1 MKNHRFLKSFVAAAI
16 AIVVTFASVVPSY
29 AVGGAVASA
38 LLESIAS
45 ELIRKCLTPDGVDSD
60 EASYEQNIQYL
71 NTIWLTSLDQR
82 REVDYSTLSSVY
94 AQLLMQ
100 GVPCEIQ
107 SSRGAAQGYYI
118 RGTGN
123 MPVYNGN
130 GRYDI
135 KGKYFSDGNGSI
147 FYAQLP
153 DNGKEPGSS
162 TVPSTNAPTTTP
174 STTEAGNGAN
184 GTYIPTHSA
193 ASNDT
198 GLLRQ
203 IAQYTHEI
211 WFWADLIND
220 NLRDVRRY
228 LFMVYSNVGRF
239 VDGMNNITKGIYRQ
253 IDLLSGYLPRLD
265 DIYNR
270 LFQIQS
276 AAWAS
281 VDVENRLLY
290 SLEDLASNISGVIVD
305 GAVKVTSSPD
315 PAVAEAI
322 TGIQNTLTSVISNGK
337 VLVDNSD
344 VVSAIQSIPAFDD
357 TELLDRVGTI
367 VEQIDTLSRKID
379 LNYFPNMYGKVTSI
393 ADTLGNTNK
402 HLITAN
408 RKTTEI
414 IDMLTAAVDVDTGK
428 LLVADTGMISAVT
441 TISNQITEQFGEY
454 DSTYSFPNFSSSGQS
469 VVNNKI
475 VSGVLPSAFTSI
487 NPGTRKLLY
496 SPSGTLTLLKSSL
509 YAGGGT
515 CSHVTGSPYFDSTYG
530 VGYCLQF
537 EFRFSSSQST
547 NRYETV
553 QFPQVSFT
561 DYSGKSLT
569 LSAHS
574 GSVLVRSYSRYA
586 YVYRYYFPRWDA
598 SGNWLGWSGQNDTFQ
613 WTSSTYEPSK
623 RVYLTPPE
631 SGTYYIYGT
640 SDTAIPVVYASRFT
654 GFLQS
659 QADRVVNAVG
669 SIPAPT
675 DYTSQLTAVTGRMD
689 DILAQLQSTSGSATC
704 EHTYS
709 QHMEQEATC
718 ILPGLMISTCSK
730 CGDSSSEIVDPLGH
744 DWQCTSHVDAVT
756 DPDTGEETSSAYDI
770 YTCSRCGDTYEDH
783 TGTGAPDEDY
793 SNTTISQLVVKVFSK
808 LGTFAGKLLGSVVHL
823 FDKAVNAVDDLASK
837 FNDYVEQIKGF
848 GENYPIWLSGFWSII
863 PAELQVAL
871 TFAVICMAL
880 GVVGKKLFFS

>member
-1 MKNHRFLKSFVAAAI
+1 MLHTIFSKLDKRLFRPLCVA
-16 AIVVTFASVVPSY
+16 VASVVLAFSCIVPAQ
-29 AVGGAVASA
+29 AVDPV
-38 LLESIAS
+38 SIA
-45 ELIRKCLTPDGVDSD
+45 
-60 EASYEQNIQYL
+60 
-71 NTIWLTSLDQR
+71 
-82 REVDYSTLSSVY
+82 
-94 AQLLMQ
+94 
-100 GVPCEIQ
+100 
-107 SSRGAAQGYYI
+107 
-118 RGTGN
+118 
-123 MPVYNGN
+123 
-130 GRYDI
+130 
-135 KGKYFSDGNGSI
+135 
-147 FYAQLP
+147 
-153 DNGKEPGSS
+153 
-162 TVPSTNAPTTTP
+162 
-174 STTEAGNGAN
+174 
-184 GTYIPTHSA
+184 
-193 ASNDT
+193 
-198 GLLRQ
+198 GL
-203 IAQYTHEI
+203 A
-211 WFWADLIND
+211 
-220 NLRDVRRY
+220 
-228 LFMVYSNVGRF
+228 
-239 VDGMNNITKGIYRQ
+239 
-253 IDLLSGYLPRLD
+253 
-265 DIYNR
+265 
-270 LFQIQS
+270 
-276 AAWAS
+276 
-281 VDVENRLLY
+281 
-290 SLEDLASNISGVIVD
+290 ISGVSLAKDVIQTYLDDSASNAEKEAALQGYKDHWISKDNISDKCFLTYDALCQIVID
-305 GAVKVTSSPD
+305 LNNAGQPAKISSVTLGSNNVEYYVVKACGPFGYTSVQSQFGFGATSIWNNYGLFYSTSNRVLFCAQVNTDLSLDSCLTQLRLIQTNVVTIKNSLVNTIGSNLESLLTTCNTISTKLD
-315 PAVAEAI
+315 
-322 TGIQNTLTSVISNGK
+322 TLTSVISNGK

-357 TELLDRVGTI
+357 TDI
-367 VEQIDTLSRKID
+367 
-379 LNYFPNMYGKVTSI
+379 
-393 ADTLGNTNK
+393 
-402 HLITAN
+402 ITAIN
-408 RKTTEI
+408 NIPTY
-414 IDMLTAAVDVDTGK
+414 DDSNL
-428 LLVADTGMISAVT
+428 ISAVT

-469 VVNNKI
+469 AANNKT

-487 NPGTRKLLY
+487 NPGTRQLLY
-496 SPSGTLTLLKSSL
+496 SPSGTLILPKRVL
-509 YAGGGT
+509 YNGGGDCKNVYCT
-515 CSHVTGSPYFDSTYG
+515 PYIHQTYG
-530 VGYCLQF
+530 LGYRLEF
-537 EFRFSSSQST
+537 LFRFSRIQNT
-547 NRYETV
+547 PRTETV

-561 DYSGKSLT
+561 DYSGETLT
-569 LSAHS
+569 LSGHS
-574 GSVLVRSYSRYA
+574 GTVRVSPHRDTVSSYL
-586 YVYRYYFPRWDA
+586 YYFPRWDA

-613 WTSSTYEPSK
+613 FSSSSYEPSK

-659 QADRVVNAVG
+659 QTDRVVNAVG

-848 GENYPIWLSGFWSII
+848 GENYPIWLSGFWGII

>member
-1 MKNHRFLKSFVAAAI
+1 MLHTIFSKLDKRLFRPLCVA
-16 AIVVTFASVVPSY
+16 VASVVLAFSCIVPAQ
-29 AVGGAVASA
+29 AVDPV
-38 LLESIAS
+38 SIA
-45 ELIRKCLTPDGVDSD
+45 
-60 EASYEQNIQYL
+60 
-71 NTIWLTSLDQR
+71 
-82 REVDYSTLSSVY
+82 
-94 AQLLMQ
+94 
-100 GVPCEIQ
+100 
-107 SSRGAAQGYYI
+107 
-118 RGTGN
+118 
-123 MPVYNGN
+123 
-130 GRYDI
+130 
-135 KGKYFSDGNGSI
+135 
-147 FYAQLP
+147 
-153 DNGKEPGSS
+153 
-162 TVPSTNAPTTTP
+162 
-174 STTEAGNGAN
+174 
-184 GTYIPTHSA
+184 
-193 ASNDT
+193 
-198 GLLRQ
+198 GL
-203 IAQYTHEI
+203 A
-211 WFWADLIND
+211 
-220 NLRDVRRY
+220 
-228 LFMVYSNVGRF
+228 
-239 VDGMNNITKGIYRQ
+239 
-253 IDLLSGYLPRLD
+253 
-265 DIYNR
+265 
-270 LFQIQS
+270 
-276 AAWAS
+276 
-281 VDVENRLLY
+281 
-290 SLEDLASNISGVIVD
+290 ISGVSLAKDVIQTYLDDSASNAEKQAALQGYKDHWISKDSISDKCFLTYDALCQIVID
-305 GAVKVTSSPD
+305 LNNAGQPAKISSVTLGSNNVEYYVVKACGPFGYTSVQSQFGFGATSIWNNYGLFYSTSNRVLFCAQVNTDLSLDNCLTQLRLIQTNVVTIKNNLVNTIGSNLESLLTTCNTISTKLD
-315 PAVAEAI
+315 
-322 TGIQNTLTSVISNGK
+322 TLTSVISNGK

-357 TELLDRVGTI
+357 TDI
-367 VEQIDTLSRKID
+367 
-379 LNYFPNMYGKVTSI
+379 
-393 ADTLGNTNK
+393 
-402 HLITAN
+402 ITAIN
-408 RKTTEI
+408 NIPTY
-414 IDMLTAAVDVDTGK
+414 DDSNL
-428 LLVADTGMISAVT
+428 ISAVT

-469 VVNNKI
+469 AANNKT

-487 NPGTRKLLY
+487 NPGTRQLLY
-496 SPSGTLTLLKSSL
+496 SPSGTLILPKRVL
-509 YAGGGT
+509 YNGGGDCKNVYCT
-515 CSHVTGSPYFDSTYG
+515 PYIHQTYG
-530 VGYCLQF
+530 LGYRLEF
-537 EFRFSSSQST
+537 LFRFSRIQNT
-547 NRYETV
+547 PRTETV

-561 DYSGKSLT
+561 DYSGETLT
-569 LSAHS
+569 LSGHS
-574 GSVLVRSYSRYA
+574 GTVRVSPHRDVVSSYL
-586 YVYRYYFPRWDA
+586 YYFPRWDA
-598 SGNWLGWSGQNDTFQ
+598 SDNWLGWSGQNDTFQ
-613 WTSSTYEPSK
+613 FSSSSYEPSK

-659 QADRVVNAVG
+659 QTDRVVNAVG

-689 DILAQLQSTSGSATC
+689 DILAQLQRTSGSATC

-848 GENYPIWLSGFWSII
+848 GENYPIWLSGFWGII

>member
-1 MKNHRFLKSFVAAAI
+1 
-16 AIVVTFASVVPSY
+16 
-29 AVGGAVASA
+29 
-38 LLESIAS
+38 
-45 ELIRKCLTPDGVDSD
+45 
-60 EASYEQNIQYL
+60 
-71 NTIWLTSLDQR
+71 
-82 REVDYSTLSSVY
+82 
-94 AQLLMQ
+94 MQ

-290 SLEDLASNISGVIVD
+290 SLEGLASNISGVIVD

-344 VVSAIQSIPAFDD
+344 VVSAVQSIPAFDD
-357 TELLDRVGTI
+357 TDI
-367 VEQIDTLSRKID
+367 
-379 LNYFPNMYGKVTSI
+379 
-393 ADTLGNTNK
+393 
-402 HLITAN
+402 ITA
-408 RKTTEI
+408 I
-414 IDMLTAAVDVDTGK
+414 QSIPAYDDSA
-428 LLVADTGMISAVT
+428 LVSAVT
-441 TISNQITEQFGEY
+441 TISDQITEQFGEY
-454 DSTYSFPNFSSSGQS
+454 ESTYSFPSFYSQSTSSNKTISGVSSS
-469 VVNNKI
+469 
-475 VSGVLPSAFTSI
+475 AFSSI
-487 NPGTRKLLY
+487 NPGSRKLLY
-496 SPSGTLTLLKSSL
+496 SPSSALTLPKRVL
-509 YAGGGT
+509 YNGGGDCKNVYCT
-515 CSHVTGSPYFDSTYG
+515 PYIHQTYG
-530 VGYCLQF
+530 LGYRLEF
-537 EFRFSSSQST
+537 LFRFSRIQNT
-547 NRYETV
+547 PRTETV

-561 DYSGKSLT
+561 DYSGETLT
-569 LSAHS
+569 LSGHS
-574 GSVLVRSYSRYA
+574 GTVRVSPHRDTVSSYL
-586 YVYRYYFPRWDA
+586 YYFPRWDA

-631 SGTYYIYGT
+631 SGTYYVYGT

-659 QADRVVNAVG
+659 QTDRVVNAVG

-744 DWQCTSHVDAVT
+744 DWQCTSHVEAVT

-848 GENYPIWLSGFWSII
+848 GENYPIWLSGFWGII
-863 PAELQVAL
+863 PSELQVAL

>member
-1 MKNHRFLKSFVAAAI
+1 MKKIVAVLLVAI
-16 AIVVTFASVVPSY
+16 SLLFSINFAFADSVLLSSTQWVLPSNGF
-29 AVGGAVASA
+29 GGGSRANPVDTVLPYSDMAS
-38 LLESIAS
+38 L
-45 ELIRKCLTPDGVDSD
+45 
-60 EASYEQNIQYL
+60 
-71 NTIWLTSLDQR
+71 
-82 REVDYSTLSSVY
+82 LSSVNSG
-94 AQLLMQ
+94 LK
-100 GVPCEIQ
+100 
-107 SSRGAAQGYYI
+107 SGAYSGF
-118 RGTGN
+118 TGKARISYTGSFYFITL
-123 MPVYNGN
+123 VLDGDTYWLCNGSG
-130 GRYDI
+130 GRYRT
-135 KGKYFSDGNGSI
+135 
-147 FYAQLP
+147 
-153 DNGKEPGSS
+153 EPENITTDS
-162 TVPSTNAPTTTP
+162 TTTTPSTNAPTTTP
-174 STTEAGNGAN
+174 STTDAGNGAN

-290 SLEDLASNISGVIVD
+290 SLEGLASNISGVIVD

-344 VVSAIQSIPAFDD
+344 VVSAVQSIPAFDD
-357 TELLDRVGTI
+357 TDI
-367 VEQIDTLSRKID
+367 
-379 LNYFPNMYGKVTSI
+379 
-393 ADTLGNTNK
+393 
-402 HLITAN
+402 ITAIN
-408 RKTTEI
+408 NIPTY
-414 IDMLTAAVDVDTGK
+414 DDSNL
-428 LLVADTGMISAVT
+428 ISAVT

-454 DSTYSFPNFSSSGQS
+454 ESTYFFPNFSSSGQS

-547 NRYETV
+547 NRHETV

-569 LSAHS
+569 LPAHS

-586 YVYRYYFPRWDA
+586 YVYRYFFPRWDA

-613 WTSSTYEPSK
+613 FSSSSYEPSK
-623 RVYLTPPE
+623 RVYLTSPE
-631 SGTYYIYGT
+631 SGTYYIYCN

-659 QADRVVNAVG
+659 QTDRVVNAVG

-675 DYTSQLTAVTGRMD
+675 DYTSQLTAVVGRMD

-848 GENYPIWLSGFWSII
+848 GENYPIWLSGFWGII

>member
-1 MKNHRFLKSFVAAAI
+1 MLHTIFSKPDKRLFRPLCVA
-16 AIVVTFASVVPSY
+16 VASVVLAFSCIVPAQ
-29 AVGGAVASA
+29 AVDPV
-38 LLESIAS
+38 SIA
-45 ELIRKCLTPDGVDSD
+45 
-60 EASYEQNIQYL
+60 
-71 NTIWLTSLDQR
+71 
-82 REVDYSTLSSVY
+82 
-94 AQLLMQ
+94 
-100 GVPCEIQ
+100 
-107 SSRGAAQGYYI
+107 
-118 RGTGN
+118 
-123 MPVYNGN
+123 
-130 GRYDI
+130 
-135 KGKYFSDGNGSI
+135 
-147 FYAQLP
+147 
-153 DNGKEPGSS
+153 
-162 TVPSTNAPTTTP
+162 
-174 STTEAGNGAN
+174 
-184 GTYIPTHSA
+184 
-193 ASNDT
+193 
-198 GLLRQ
+198 GL
-203 IAQYTHEI
+203 A
-211 WFWADLIND
+211 
-220 NLRDVRRY
+220 
-228 LFMVYSNVGRF
+228 
-239 VDGMNNITKGIYRQ
+239 
-253 IDLLSGYLPRLD
+253 
-265 DIYNR
+265 
-270 LFQIQS
+270 
-276 AAWAS
+276 
-281 VDVENRLLY
+281 
-290 SLEDLASNISGVIVD
+290 ISGVSLAKDVIQTYLDDSASNAEKEAALQGYKDHWISKDNISDKCFLTYDALCQIVID
-305 GAVKVTSSPD
+305 LNNAGQPAKISSVTLGSNNVEYYVVKACGPFGYTSVQSQFGFGATSIWNNYGLFYSTSNRVLFCAQVNTDLSLDSCLTQLRLIQTNVVTIKNSL
-315 PAVAEAI
+315 V
-322 TGIQNTLTSVISNGK
+322 NTIGSNLESLLTTCNTISTKLDTLSSVISNGK

-357 TELLDRVGTI
+357 TDI
-367 VEQIDTLSRKID
+367 ISAIQSIPAYDDSTL
-379 LNYFPNMYGKVTSI
+379 V
-393 ADTLGNTNK
+393 
-402 HLITAN
+402 
-408 RKTTEI
+408 
-414 IDMLTAAVDVDTGK
+414 
-428 LLVADTGMISAVT
+428 SAVT

-454 DSTYSFPNFSSSGQS
+454 DSTYSFPNFYGQSTSSNKTISGVSSS
-469 VVNNKI
+469 
-475 VSGVLPSAFTSI
+475 AFSSI

-496 SPSGTLTLLKSSL
+496 SPSSALTLSKDLVYS
-509 YAGGGT
+509 GGGV
-515 CSHVTGSPYFDSTYG
+515 CQAVYCSPYISQTYG
-530 VGYCLQF
+530 LGYQLNF
-537 EFRFSSSQST
+537 TFRFSYTQNTPRSES
-547 NRYETV
+547 V

-561 DYSGKSLT
+561 NYSGKTLT
-569 LSAHS
+569 RNPHNGTVRVSA
-574 GSVLVRSYSRYA
+574 GSRYA
-586 YVYRYYFPRWDA
+586 YTTSYYFPRWDA

-659 QADRVVNAVG
+659 QTDRVVNAVG

-848 GENYPIWLSGFWSII
+848 GENYPIWLSGFWGII

-871 TFAVICMAL
+871 TFVVICMAL